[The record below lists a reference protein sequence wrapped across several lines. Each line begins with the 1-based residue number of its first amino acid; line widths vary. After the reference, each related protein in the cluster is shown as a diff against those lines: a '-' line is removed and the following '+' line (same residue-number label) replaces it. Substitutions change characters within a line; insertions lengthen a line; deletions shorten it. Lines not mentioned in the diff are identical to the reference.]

1 MRISDLLQFAAE
13 RGEPVFSFEFFP
25 PRTDEGR
32 AAFVEAVRRLR
43 PLGPGFVSVT
53 WGAGGSTR
61 GRTLEMVTCCK
72 REFEIEAVAHVTC
85 VGVTR
90 AQLVDAL
97 NELMDAGIENILA
110 LRGDPPRGQR
120 EFVATEGG
128 LRNAS
133 DLVELARE
141 VAAKRNQRLC
151 IGAACYPEGHPE
163 CRDLLQDLAHLKVK
177 VDAGVDFLV
186 TQLFFD
192 TRTYLDF
199 VGRARAAGIAV
210 PILPG
215 LMPVTNVEQIR
226 RFTTLCGA
234 AVPPM
239 LSAALR
245 VRSDDADATL
255 QLGVAYASLQAAE
268 LLRAGAPGIHFYT
281 LNKSPATRA
290 IVAALRAAEPW
301 RTAA

>member
-32 AAFVEAVRRLR
+32 AAFIDAVRRLR

-61 GRTLEMVTCCK
+61 GRTLEMVMCCK
-72 REFEIEAVAHVTC
+72 REFEIEAMAHVTC
-85 VGVTR
+85 VGATR
-90 AQLVDAL
+90 TQLVDAL

-128 LRNAS
+128 LRHAS

-163 CRDLLQDLAHLKVK
+163 CRDVLQDLAHLKVK

-192 TRTYLDF
+192 TRTYVDF
-199 VGRARAAGIAV
+199 LGRARAAGIAV

-234 AVPPM
+234 ALPPM

-245 VRSDDADATL
+245 VRGDDPDATL

-268 LLRAGAPGIHFYT
+268 LLRGGAPGIHFYT

-290 IVAALRAAEPW
+290 IVASLRAAEPW
-301 RTAA
+301 RRTG

>member
-1 MRISDLLQFAAE
+1 VRISDLLQFAAE

>member
-25 PRTDEGR
+25 PKTDEGR
-32 AAFVEAVRRLR
+32 AAFIDAVRRLR

-61 GRTLEMVTCCK
+61 GRTLEMVMCCK
-72 REFEIEAVAHVTC
+72 REFEIEAMAHVTS
-85 VGVTR
+85 VGATR
-90 AQLVDAL
+90 TQLVDAL

-128 LRNAS
+128 LRHAS

-141 VAAKRNQRLC
+141 VPAKRNQRLC

-163 CRDLLQDLAHLKVK
+163 CRDVLQDLAHLKVK

-186 TQLFFD
+186 TQLFFE
-192 TRTYLDF
+192 TRTYVDF
-199 VGRARAAGIAV
+199 LGRARAAGIAV
-210 PILPG
+210 PIVPG

-245 VRSDDADATL
+245 VRGDDPDATL

-268 LLRAGAPGIHFYT
+268 LLRGGAPGIHFYT

-301 RTAA
+301 RTR

>member
-1 MRISDLLQFAAE
+1 VRISDLLQFAAE

-32 AAFVEAVRRLR
+32 AAFVDAVRRLR

>member
-1 MRISDLLQFAAE
+1 VM
-13 RGEPVFSFEFFP
+13 
-25 PRTDEGR
+25 
-32 AAFVEAVRRLR
+32 
-43 PLGPGFVSVT
+43 
-53 WGAGGSTR
+53 
-61 GRTLEMVTCCK
+61 CCK
-72 REFEIEAVAHVTC
+72 REFEIEAMAHVTC
-85 VGVTR
+85 VGATR
-90 AQLVDAL
+90 TQLVDAL

-128 LRNAS
+128 LRHAS

-163 CRDLLQDLAHLKVK
+163 CRDVLQDLAHLKVK
-177 VDAGVDFLV
+177 VDRGVDFLV

-192 TRTYLDF
+192 TRTYVDF
-199 VGRARAAGIAV
+199 LGRARAAGIAV

-234 AVPPM
+234 ALPPM

-245 VRSDDADATL
+245 VRGDDPDATL

-268 LLRAGAPGIHFYT
+268 LLRGGAPGIHFYT

-290 IVAALRAAEPW
+290 IVASLRAAEPW
-301 RTAA
+301 RRTG

>member
-1 MRISDLLQFAAE
+1 VRISDLLQFAAE

-32 AAFVEAVRRLR
+32 AAFIDAVRRLR

-61 GRTLEMVTCCK
+61 GRTLEMVMCCK
-72 REFEIEAVAHVTC
+72 REFEIEAMAHVTC
-85 VGVTR
+85 VGATR
-90 AQLVDAL
+90 TQLVDAL

-128 LRNAS
+128 LRHAS

-163 CRDLLQDLAHLKVK
+163 CRDVLQDLAHLKVK

-186 TQLFFD
+186 TQLFFE
-192 TRTYLDF
+192 TRTYVDF
-199 VGRARAAGIAV
+199 LGRARAAGIAV
-210 PILPG
+210 PIVPG

-234 AVPPM
+234 AMPPM

-245 VRSDDADATL
+245 VRGDDPDATL

-268 LLRAGAPGIHFYT
+268 LLRGGAPGIHFYT

-290 IVAALRAAEPW
+290 IVASLRAAEPW
-301 RTAA
+301 RTR

>member
-1 MRISDLLQFAAE
+1 VRISDLLQFAAE

-32 AAFVEAVRRLR
+32 AAFIDAVRRLR

-61 GRTLEMVTCCK
+61 GRTLEMVMCCK
-72 REFEIEAVAHVTC
+72 REFEIEAMAHVTC
-85 VGVTR
+85 VGATR
-90 AQLVDAL
+90 TQLVDAL

-128 LRNAS
+128 LRHAS

-163 CRDLLQDLAHLKVK
+163 CRDVLQDLAHLKVK

-192 TRTYLDF
+192 TRTYVDF
-199 VGRARAAGIAV
+199 LGRARAAGIAV

-234 AVPPM
+234 ALPPM

-245 VRSDDADATL
+245 VRGDDPDATL

-268 LLRAGAPGIHFYT
+268 LLRGGAPGIHFYT

-290 IVAALRAAEPW
+290 IVASLRAAEPW
-301 RTAA
+301 RRTG

>member
-32 AAFVEAVRRLR
+32 AAFVDAVRRLR

-61 GRTLEMVTCCK
+61 GRTLEMVMCCK
-72 REFEIEAVAHVTC
+72 REFEIEAMAHVTC
-85 VGVTR
+85 AGATR
-90 AQLVDAL
+90 TQLVDAL

-128 LRNAS
+128 LHHAS

-163 CRDLLQDLAHLKVK
+163 CRNVLQDLAHLKVK

-186 TQLFFD
+186 TQLFFE
-192 TRTYLDF
+192 TRTYLEF

-234 AVPPM
+234 AMPAM

-245 VRSDDADATL
+245 VRGDDPDATL

-268 LLRAGAPGIHFYT
+268 LLRGGAPGIHFYT

-301 RTAA
+301 RAA

>member
-1 MRISDLLQFAAE
+1 VRISDLLQFAAE

-32 AAFVEAVRRLR
+32 AAFVDAVRRLR

-151 IGAACYPEGHPE
+151 IGAACYPEGHLE

>member
-1 MRISDLLQFAAE
+1 VRISDLLQFAAE

-32 AAFVEAVRRLR
+32 AAFVDAVRRLR

-61 GRTLEMVTCCK
+61 GRTLEMVMCCK
-72 REFEIEAVAHVTC
+72 REFEIEAMAHVTC
-85 VGVTR
+85 VGATR
-90 AQLVDAL
+90 TQLVDAL

-128 LRNAS
+128 LHHAS

-163 CRDLLQDLAHLKVK
+163 CRNVLQDLAHLKVK

-192 TRTYLDF
+192 TRTYVEF
-199 VGRARAAGIAV
+199 VGRARAAGIVV

-245 VRSDDADATL
+245 VRGDDPDATL

-268 LLRAGAPGIHFYT
+268 LLRSGAPGIHFYT

-301 RTAA
+301 RTA